1 MKINLAISAGFC
13 FGVKRAINIALKTAK
28 TNKPVF
34 MLGDIVHNEEV
45 VKQIKKAGIKKID
58 HFSCGDGKIM
68 LIRAHGCSRNTL
80 QKVKASGYTII
91 DATCPMVKEI
101 HAIAKKLE
109 DNGFQIIVIGDKSHD
124 EVKGITGQLR
134 TKALVIDKLENI
146 PFNKIKSISRAG
158 IVVQSTQNLDKVQKI
173 IDILRNNIR
182 KVEFHNTICN
192 PTRMKQNEIKIMP
205 LENDVMVIIGSK
217 TSANT
222 KRIYEISKSLNK
234 KSYWINSSNEIKKN
248 WIDKTESVGITAG
261 ASTPE
266 STIQEVIRKI
276 RNLTFRKQ

>member
-1 MKINLAISAGFC
+1 
-13 FGVKRAINIALKTAK
+13 
-28 TNKPVF
+28 
-34 MLGDIVHNEEV
+34 
-45 VKQIKKAGIKKID
+45 
-58 HFSCGDGKIM
+58 
-68 LIRAHGCSRNTL
+68 
-80 QKVKASGYTII
+80 
-91 DATCPMVKEI
+91 MVKEI

-192 PTRMKQNEIKIMP
+192 PTRMKQNEVKIMP

>member
-192 PTRMKQNEIKIMP
+192 PTRMKQNEVKIMP